1 MEDNC
6 SVATIYSQINMMN
19 KMGLLSSNT
28 MRTVQELNA
37 LSAQLAPSIQE
48 MYRVTSQLSAILTP
62 SLLEAAQRAQEIAN
76 LVSPA
81 VMEFATISAQWA
93 NLMTPGIRT
102 AVESV
107 QRLGIALQP
116 LLAELHEVSPTAE
129 QYANLYQAFSVQT
142 ETIELTADA
151 ASDIETLS
159 QVEMQEV
166 SQAVSDI
173 IAKPENW
180 EQKLARTIQEMQE
193 RHPVCAKAILWLL
206 SAIIT
211 IMLSVAAN
219 YIYDTIK
226 TARLREA
233 PTTDAPVVAIIPASR
248 QVSAVGDEPYYF
260 QVEYTDPETGV
271 LYTGWLSKRSLQEH
285 EEEMDSMS

>member
-1 MEDNC
+1 M
-6 SVATIYSQINMMN
+6 ATIYSQINMMN

-28 MRTVQELNA
+28 MRAVQELNA
-37 LSAQLAPSIQE
+37 LSVQLAPSIQE
-48 MYRVTSQLSAILTP
+48 TYRVTSQLSAILTP
-62 SLLEAAQRAQEIAN
+62 SLLEAARRAQEIAN
-76 LVSPA
+76 LISLA

-93 NLMTPGIRT
+93 NLMTPGIQT
-102 AVESV
+102 AVESL
-107 QRLGIALQP
+107 QRLGITLQP
-116 LLAELHEVSPTAE
+116 LLVELHEVSPTAE
-129 QYANLYQAFSVQT
+129 QFANLYQAFSVQT
-142 ETIELTADA
+142 QTIELTADA

-159 QVEMQEV
+159 QIEMQEV
-166 SQAVSDI
+166 SQAVSGI

-180 EQKLARTIQEMQE
+180 EQKLARTLQEMKEQ
-193 RHPVCAKAILWLL
+193 HPVYAEAILCLL

-226 TARLREA
+226 TTRLREA
-233 PTTDAPVVAIIPASR
+233 PSTDAPVVAIIPASR
-248 QVSAVGDEPYYF
+248 QVSAVGNEPYYF

-285 EEEMDSMS
+285 EEEIDAMS